1 MDKNY
6 RKLFSELAHA
16 IEITSEQVMEY
27 NHQKQDSKGEST
39 AELMRNDYAKLYD
52 KLDDTEEELTRAEYL
67 KLLAG
72 AYIITNN
79 MEDKIKAQR
88 KVIEGYKIDIIPKL
102 SRIMNETSDD
112 EKALLLA
119 NELFCTNT

>member
-1 MDKNY
+1 
-6 RKLFSELAHA
+6 
-16 IEITSEQVMEY
+16 
-27 NHQKQDSKGEST
+27 
-39 AELMRNDYAKLYD
+39 MRNDYAKLYD

-88 KVIEGYKIDIIPKL
+88 KAIEGYKIDIIPKL

-119 NELFCTNT
+119 NELFCANT

>member
-88 KVIEGYKIDIIPKL
+88 KAIEGYKIDIIPKL

>member
-88 KVIEGYKIDIIPKL
+88 KAIEGYKIDIIPKL

-119 NELFCTNT
+119 NELFCANT

>member
-1 MDKNY
+1 MNKNY

-119 NELFCTNT
+119 NELFCANT

>member
-119 NELFCTNT
+119 NELFCANT